1 MELVS
6 YRTVNIYNLEN
17 PEKCLIVI
25 IMGFFNWL
33 TSRNLFQIES
43 TNLHALSTEFVSITK
58 KMAWVQR
65 GWRRGQNTSLS

>member
-43 TNLHALSTEFVSITK
+43 TNLHALSTGFVSIANK
-58 KMAWVQR
+58 NGVSCNEAGDGAKIQV
-65 GWRRGQNTSLS
+65 